1 MVTCVNT
8 NTACKLSICEY
19 CNPTTKKILRE
30 VTELEPGD
38 VFTHLNG
45 KDYWVTSVD
54 WAGGDNYK
62 ISCMDVF
69 RNDAEFVCDVHTQLQ
84 MKFIAGVEVG
94 A

>member
-1 MVTCVNT
+1 M
-8 NTACKLSICEY
+8 
-19 CNPTTKKILRE
+19 LRE

-45 KDYWVTSVD
+45 KDYWVSWVV

-62 ISCMDVF
+62 IICMDVF
-69 RNDAEFVCDVHTQLQ
+69 RNDAEFVCDVHTQLK